1 MNIKFV
7 SIGLVIIGALFAGTE
22 IYWSKQFEQQAR
34 DNFNDLSFVQLT
46 NETMKRAGFPI
57 KVDALNHYPN
67 ILVYINLTQKLADN
81 VSKDDLRKEIQH
93 VHKQMTCGY
102 FDYVRS
108 KEQDDKY
115 KDIGKGVVSVV
126 TKDQPAMTYFFK
138 TYDGQVIYEKKQV
151 LSECS
156 EFLELKQSIS

>member
-1 MNIKFV
+1 MQN
-7 SIGLVIIGALFAGTE
+7 
-22 IYWSKQFEQQAR
+22 
-34 DNFNDLSFVQLT
+34 
-46 NETMKRAGFPI
+46 
-57 KVDALNHYPN
+57 
-67 ILVYINLTQKLADN
+67 
-81 VSKDDLRKEIQH
+81 